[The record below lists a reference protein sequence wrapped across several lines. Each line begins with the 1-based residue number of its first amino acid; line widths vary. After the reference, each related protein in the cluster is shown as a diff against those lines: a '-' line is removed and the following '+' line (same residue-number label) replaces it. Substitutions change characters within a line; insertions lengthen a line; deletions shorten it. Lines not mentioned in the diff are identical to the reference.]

1 MQIQT
6 AGQIERTLKK
16 LGTKERAAS
25 SAWFFKTKK
34 GEYGYGDIFVGVTVP
49 AVRKLAVEYVDLPLP
64 EITKLLENK
73 VHECR
78 LIALIILVER
88 YKSGDV
94 KLRAKVAKFYIAHT
108 KFINNW
114 DLVDVSASNILGA
127 ELLHKKRDVLYS
139 YVTSNNM
146 WERRIAIIS
155 TLAFIREGDFADTF
169 NLSGL
174 LLRDQEDLIHKA
186 VGWMLRE
193 VGKQSRATLVQFLRQ
208 HAPSMPRTAL
218 RYSIEQFPEFERK
231 KFLHMK

>member
-49 AVRKLAVEYVDLPLP
+49 AVRKLAVEYLDLPLS

-108 KFINNW
+108 NYINNW
-114 DLVDVSASNILGA
+114 DLVDVSASSILGA

-139 YVTSNNM
+139 FVTSNNM

-155 TLAFIREGDFADTF
+155 TLAFIREGDFAD
-169 NLSGL
+169 
-174 LLRDQEDLIHKA
+174 
-186 VGWMLRE
+186 
-193 VGKQSRATLVQFLRQ
+193 
-208 HAPSMPRTAL
+208 
-218 RYSIEQFPEFERK
+218 
-231 KFLHMK
+231 